1 MRIIISENKLDRVI
15 SKWLSKNY
23 SELDIYDHDH
33 QPWALYVDKDGKVIF
48 LYQNKEK
55 ELYVAN
61 NVIKFL
67 YDIFSFE
74 KPIQPICGD
83 WFEEHTGLKV
93 EKVLTWDFSD
103 ASDWGKVVRWET
115 KKRLIN

>member
-1 MRIIISENKLDRVI
+1 MKIIITENKLDRVI
-15 SKWLSKNY
+15 SKWLSENY
-23 SELDIYDHDH
+23 SEMDIYDHDI
-33 QPWALYVDKDGKVIF
+33 QPWS
-48 LYQNKEK
+48 
-55 ELYVAN
+55 LYVAN

-74 KPIQPICGD
+74 KPIQPICGN
-83 WFEEHTGLKV
+83 WFEKHTGLKV

-103 ASDWGKVVRWET
+103 ASDWKKVVRWET

>member
-1 MRIIISENKLDRVI
+1 MKIIITENKLDRVI

-23 SELDIYDHDH
+23 SEMDIYDHDI
-33 QPWALYVDKDGKVIF
+33 QPWS
-48 LYQNKEK
+48 
-55 ELYVAN
+55 LYVAN

-74 KPIQPICGD
+74 KPIQPICGN
-83 WFEEHTGLKV
+83 WFEKHTGLKV

-103 ASDWGKVVRWET
+103 ASDWKKVVRWET

>member
-23 SELDIYDHDH
+23 SELDIYDRDH
-33 QPWALYVDKDGKVIF
+33 QPWHLYVNKDGEVIF

-67 YDIFSFE
+67 YLNNLYYLLSFIIIYYYLMF
-74 KPIQPICGD
+74 K
-83 WFEEHTGLKV
+83 
-93 EKVLTWDFSD
+93 
-103 ASDWGKVVRWET
+103 
-115 KKRLIN
+115 